1 MKVRLALPILM
12 LLIVFSM
19 VAPLS
24 AQDAPVPPAVG
35 ARPDAPTYALHGPY
49 WVGTQTIEVGAGT
62 DEAHRF
68 VIWYPALNPDGLE
81 ESVVYTMSESHILR
95 FMLPETEP
103 FTVLGHALQD
113 AAPDLS
119 GGPYPLVINSHGF
132 TAQMWQ
138 VYLGEHLASYGFV
151 VIATEHANDSWDNPY
166 TGTAIRMLE
175 VKRAIVDAETLTA
188 EGGALAGMIDVERI
202 AMSGHSSGGMTV
214 YGAAGAPVDWTGAEE
229 YCAAVPDDPTC
240 TDLEKQHQEFIEVL
254 GTTVGADGLLPVVWD
269 DRIDAII
276 PMAGSTELHGELG
289 LPAITVPMMAL
300 FGTND
305 PAAPWMYPAYEFVG
319 SALKAQVLFEN
330 GGHGLFYNQC
340 DAFDYILKYDLFWG
354 CSDAVWDIARAQ
366 DVSNYFIT
374 AFLLDVLKGDVDAH
388 AALSPDA
395 VSFPGII
402 YKAEGF

>member
-1 MKVRLALPILM
+1 MKYRLALPILM
-12 LLIVFSM
+12 LLLIVALSM
-19 VAPLS
+19 PVS
-24 AQDAPVPPAVG
+24 AQDAPTPPAVG

-49 WVGTQTIEVGAGT
+49 WVGTQTIEVGAGSDT
-62 DEAHRF
+62 AHRF

-81 ESVVYTMSESHILR
+81 ESVVYTMSDSHILR

-151 VIATEHANDSWDNPY
+151 VIATEHAYDSWDNPY
-166 TGTAIRMLE
+166 TGAAIRMLE
-175 VKRAIVDAETLTA
+175 VKRAIEDAEALTA
-188 EGGALAGMIDVERI
+188 DSAPLAGMIDVETI
-202 AMSGHSSGGMTV
+202 AMGGHSSGGMTV
-214 YGAAGAPVDWTGAEE
+214 YGAAGAPIDWTGAEA

-240 TDLEKQHQEFIEVL
+240 TALADQHQQVIDVL
-254 GTTVGADGLLPVVWD
+254 GTTPDADGLLPVVWD
-269 DRIDAII
+269 DRIDAIF
-276 PMAGSTELHGELG
+276 PMAGSTELHGEKG
-289 LPAITVPMMAL
+289 LPSITVPMMAL
-300 FGTND
+300 FGTAD
-305 PAAPWMYPAYEFVG
+305 PASPWMYPAYEYVG
-319 SALKAQVLFEN
+319 SEQKAQVLFEN
-330 GGHGLFYNQC
+330 GGHGVFYNQC
-340 DAFDYILKYDLFWG
+340 AAFPYIVAYDLFWG
-354 CSDAVWDIARAQ
+354 CSDAVWDLARTQ
-366 DVSNYFIT
+366 DLVNYFTT

-395 VSFPGII
+395 VNFPGIT